1 MRRKPPPQVHF
12 ALSSKAKR
20 WAQLQAHML
29 DIEVARGR
37 YSRGARQPDLALIWA
52 GDPDPAAGAKSDADP
67 KAGNLGREAQGAPPG
82 TTITRRKAS
91 T

>member
-1 MRRKPPPQVHF
+1 MTSRRPRHG
-12 ALSSKAKR
+12 LSSQTSR
-20 WAQLQAHML
+20 WAKLQADML
-29 DIEVARGR
+29 GFERARAQF
-37 YSRGARQPDLALIWA
+37 SRGARQPDLALIWA